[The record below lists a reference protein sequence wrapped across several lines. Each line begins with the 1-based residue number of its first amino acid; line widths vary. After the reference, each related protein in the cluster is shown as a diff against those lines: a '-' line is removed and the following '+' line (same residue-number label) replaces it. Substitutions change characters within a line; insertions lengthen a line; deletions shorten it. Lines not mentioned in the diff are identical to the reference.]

1 MNLSCLRRHYAIIPL
16 AMTLLVANRPSPG
29 LTLDAVA
36 NGLSGGSLALLDALR
51 RLAAAQSTP
60 VYLVGGPVRDLL
72 LGGPAQDL
80 DFAVAGDAPALARQL
95 AAEMGGRAIVHSRF
109 GTATV
114 AAANMRV
121 DLVTAR
127 REIYPRPG
135 GLPQVFPGT
144 IYDDLARRDFS
155 VNAMALPLTGNE
167 PGLLAPHG
175 GAEDLNR
182 RLIRILHPAS
192 FLDDPTRL
200 LRAARYEQR
209 LGFRLARDTESR
221 LREGIEQGCLNPVSG
236 DRLRHELA
244 RIFAESQPGPPLL
257 RAAELGILA
266 AIHPPLGNAAGLRQW
281 AECGPAIVQETALSN
296 PAERLTWLA
305 ALAYPLLAREGAG
318 LISRLN
324 MPKAWAAVVRD
335 TIALRE
341 REKAMADR
349 SLPPSRLCNM
359 LTGISPAAMAAVA
372 GLTELAAA
380 GRALRRYLAELR
392 HIVPALRG
400 DDLLAM
406 GVPPGPPVGAV
417 LAQLRAARQDGQAVD
432 AAGERQWVAQWLQA
446 GHALN
451 SAGGKG

>member
-1 MNLSCLRRHYAIIPL
+1 
-16 AMTLLVANRPSPG
+16 MTLLVADRPSPE

-36 NGLSGGSLALLDALR
+36 ERWRGGSLAMLNALR
-51 RLAAAQSTP
+51 RLAETQGVP

-72 LGGPAQDL
+72 WGGPAQDL

-95 AAEMGGRAIVHSRF
+95 AAALDGRAVVHSRF

-155 VNAMALPLTGNE
+155 VNAMALPLTGAE

-182 RLIRILHPAS
+182 RLIRILHPSS
-192 FLDDPTRL
+192 FIDDPTRL

-209 LGFRLARDTESR
+209 LGFRLERDTESR
-221 LREGIEQGCLNPVSG
+221 LREGIDRGSLTTVSG

-244 RIFAESQPGPPLL
+244 RIFAEPQPGPPLL

-266 AIHPPLGNAAGLRQW
+266 AIHPALGKAAGLRQW
-281 AECGPAIVQETALSN
+281 AEGGPAMVEETALSN
-296 PAERLTWLA
+296 PEARLTWLA
-305 ALAYPLLAREGAG
+305 ALAYPLSAREGAG

-324 MPKAWAAVVRD
+324 MPKSWAAVVRD

-341 REKAMADR
+341 KERAISDR

-359 LTGISPAAMAAVA
+359 LAGSSPAAMAAVA
-372 GLTELAAA
+372 GLTESASA

-392 HIVPALRG
+392 QIVPALRG
-400 DDLLAM
+400 GDLLAM

-417 LAQLRAARQDGQAVD
+417 LAQLRAARQDGLAVD
-432 AAGERQWVAQWLQA
+432 AAGERQWVEEWLRA

-451 SAGGKG
+451 SKGDKG

>member
-1 MNLSCLRRHYAIIPL
+1 
-16 AMTLLVANRPSPG
+16 MTLLVADRPSPG

-36 NGLSGGSLALLDALR
+36 NCLSGGSLALLDALR
-51 RLAAAQSTP
+51 RLAETQGVP

-95 AAEMGGRAIVHSRF
+95 AAALGGRAVVHSRF

-155 VNAMALPLTGNE
+155 VNAMALPLTGAE
-167 PGLLAPHG
+167 PALLAPHG

-182 RLIRILHPAS
+182 RLIRILHPSS
-192 FLDDPTRL
+192 FIDDPTRM

-209 LGFRLARDTESR
+209 LGFRLERDTESR
-221 LREGIEQGCLNPVSG
+221 LREGIDRGSLTTVSG

-244 RIFAESQPGPPLL
+244 RIFAETQPGPPLL

-266 AIHPPLGNAAGLRQW
+266 AIHPALGAAAGLRQW
-281 AECGPAIVQETALSN
+281 AECAPAIVQETALSN
-296 PAERLTWLA
+296 PAARLTWLA
-305 ALAYPLLAREGAG
+305 ALAYPLSARDGAG

-324 MPKAWAAVVRD
+324 MPKSWAAVVRD

-341 REKAMADR
+341 KERAMSDR

-359 LTGISPAAMAAVA
+359 LAGSSPAAVAAVA
-372 GLTELAAA
+372 GLTESAAA
-380 GRALRRYLAELR
+380 NRALRRYLAELR
-392 HIVPALRG
+392 HIIPALRG
-400 DDLLAM
+400 DDLLAL

-432 AAGERQWVAQWLQA
+432 AAGERQWVERWLRA
-446 GHALN
+446 GNGIN
-451 SAGGKG
+451 SEGDKG